1 MPYPNYSAQCLLCG
15 TSRART
21 QKKPRPSSESAPQTV
36 KTRLHRAR
44 HLLRDVLGEEVRA
57 NLKDVFPF
65 ERPRCDRLVGR
76 LLNQLGLPNNIT

>member
-1 MPYPNYSAQCLLCG
+1 MRDVEGANTEETASILG
-15 TSRART
+15 IR
-21 QKKPRPSSESAPQTV
+21 PQTV